1 MVLLPHRGV
10 IDLEAKLQREK
21 AAVLKALGH
30 PVRLSIVE
38 ILAKKE
44 MCACEIADLF
54 HFDRTTI
61 SKHLALLRD
70 LDIIE
75 DRKDDLHIYYSLK
88 MNCLAT
94 LLQCIEHVVQ
104 GHPISEY
111 HHTPCFCAMR
121 KETQDEDTNTGNR
134 LSKV

>member
-1 MVLLPHRGV
+1 M
-10 IDLEAKLQREK
+10 EAKLQREK

-75 DRKDDLHIYYSLK
+75 DRKDDLHIYYFK
-88 MNCLAT
+88 
-94 LLQCIEHVVQ
+94 
-104 GHPISEY
+104 
-111 HHTPCFCAMR
+111 
-121 KETQDEDTNTGNR
+121 K
-134 LSKV
+134 